1 MKAGSKLTKKK
12 QPKGDNTNGKEIT
25 NGEASSGLTTPEIM
39 ARSRKSLEGITMG
52 NDEEKDQQMEL
63 MTEQFIQQQRELE
76 DLKEALKE
84 SQEQRQAT
92 SRAYREI
99 SERLTNSVPITPGPN
114 INKPRVPRPQ
124 DTAYQAVIQQKKI
137 EQEYENEPTNEGR
150 EMLKLFTHLTSALN
164 DTTKSDVNMPPK
176 FYGDDEKWEGWYKQW
191 RAYLQAK
198 DWLSTADH
206 LEGPGAKDFDVK
218 INSKIYNTLMNLCQK
233 GKAITYIEQAAEFD
247 GHGANKQLLIRY
259 DGFSKQKLHTLKK
272 CIETMKHISGT
283 NMSTHID
290 KFEKICGQ
298 MVSCGFVPEQEEK
311 IDWFLASVHERTY
324 EAMHAHCINLQLQGT
339 LTFSQ
344 LIKLYTHQCF
354 SRYPHFQ
361 IEDLTKGGKYT
372 NNSTR
377 FQGKGKQRQNEKYTR
392 NERGNFR
399 RNDKGK
405 GKDRSNEH
413 GSRRPNNDNNNQGR
427 FTQNSTQ
434 FNNKGKGREKG
445 KGKFGRRARVKA
457 KVVEKAR
464 TIKVTETQ
472 MTSEILK

>member
-1 MKAGSKLTKKK
+1 MS
-12 QPKGDNTNGKEIT
+12 
-25 NGEASSGLTTPEIM
+25 
-39 ARSRKSLEGITMG
+39 
-52 NDEEKDQQMEL
+52 
-63 MTEQFIQQQRELE
+63 
-76 DLKEALKE
+76 
-84 SQEQRQAT
+84 
-92 SRAYREI
+92 
-99 SERLTNSVPITPGPN
+99 
-114 INKPRVPRPQ
+114 
-124 DTAYQAVIQQKKI
+124 
-137 EQEYENEPTNEGR
+137 
-150 EMLKLFTHLTSALN
+150 
-164 DTTKSDVNMPPK
+164 
-176 FYGDDEKWEGWYKQW
+176 
-191 RAYLQAK
+191 
-198 DWLSTADH
+198 
-206 LEGPGAKDFDVK
+206 
-218 INSKIYNTLMNLCQK
+218 LCQK

-361 IEDLTKGGKYT
+361 IEDLTKGEKYT
-372 NNSTR
+372 NNSMR
-377 FQGKGKQRQNEKYTR
+377 FQGKGKRRQHETYTR

-405 GKDRSNEH
+405 GRGRSNEY
-413 GSRRPNNDNNNQGR
+413 GSRKPYNDNNNQGGSNNHQGR
-427 FTQNSTQ
+427 FTQNYTQ
-434 FNNKGKGREKG
+434 FNKGKGREKG
-445 KGKFGRRARVKA
+445 KGKFTYTKGKGKGKGRGKGKDYQGERNTTDKQ
-457 KVVEKAR
+457 EP
-464 TIKVTETQ
+464 KVTNNSQRVT
-472 MTSEILK
+472 